1 MTTIPTNEAQMP
13 VVTRLTEVVTTGMGK
28 KELALEKAGATRE
41 VAYKTMVDGLEAESM
56 TVDKFGDEHMTPD
69 HSSRL
74 KAAELISRLNG
85 DLKTETIVD
94 NRTVNI
100 SGVGAESIGV
110 LLHMVKDVAEQLRAL
125 RSSGQQTGEI
135 IDVTVG

>member
-1 MTTIPTNEAQMP
+1 MNE
-13 VVTRLTEVVTTGMGK
+13 VSILNK
-28 KELALEKAGATRE
+28 KELALEKSGATRE
-41 VAYKTMVDGLEAESM
+41 VAYKTMVAALDAESM

-85 DLKTETIVD
+85 DLKTETMVD

-100 SGVGAESIGV
+100 TGVSTEALGT
-110 LLHMVKDVAEQLRAL
+110 LLHMVKDVAEQLRGL
-125 RSSGQQTGEI
+125 RTGGQQTGEI
-135 IDVTVG
+135 IDLTVE